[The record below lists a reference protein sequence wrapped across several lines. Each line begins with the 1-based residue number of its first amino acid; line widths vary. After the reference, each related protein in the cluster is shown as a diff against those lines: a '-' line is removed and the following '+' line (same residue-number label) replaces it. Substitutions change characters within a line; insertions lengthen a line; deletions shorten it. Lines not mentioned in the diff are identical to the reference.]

1 MKEKKNFWDRNARI
15 YNRFMRKDR
24 AAYET
29 MYALICPVVKA
40 KTVLELATG
49 TGLIAKHI
57 VNAAAHIEATDASA
71 EMIAEA
77 KRDNRSAKLHFSV
90 QDMFSLP
97 YANGSF
103 DAVIVSNALHIV
115 PQPEKALREIRRVL
129 KDDGVLGCNLARNLF
144 RVGKDVTL
152 LARGSWAEEIR
163 QNGLRIKDKFSPR
176 VSVSRIPVTTELKPE
191 TQYDVI
197 FVVLRYTKL
206 DSILDTLQANRTKNI
221 VFVGNNV
228 RARALA
234 ASLPEK
240 NVLFAFASSA

>member
-1 MKEKKNFWDRNARI
+1 M
-15 YNRFMRKDR
+15 
-24 AAYET
+24 
-29 MYALICPVVKA
+29 
-40 KTVLELATG
+40 
-49 TGLIAKHI
+49 
-57 VNAAAHIEATDASA
+57 
-71 EMIAEA
+71 
-77 KRDNRSAKLHFSV
+77 
-90 QDMFSLP
+90 
-97 YANGSF
+97 
-103 DAVIVSNALHIV
+103 SNALHIV
-115 PQPEKALREIRRVL
+115 PQPENALREIRRVL
-129 KDDGVLGCNLARNLF
+129 KDDGVPGCNLARNLF